1 MNFVE
6 WSQSGIDYG
15 RKLVDSAVEGA
26 REGEDEFL
34 EVREEALR
42 PYLEES
48 AKHALAPAA
57 VGACLG
63 LVGGLVVNGRKSA
76 IRTLGFGLLGGIV
89 GFGAGLIWENRQFAA
104 SVASGAWKRVNR
116 TRDEHWFE
124 NHPIDY
130 A

>member
-6 WSQSGIDYG
+6 WSKSNLDYG

-26 REGEDEFL
+26 RAGEEEFL
-34 EVREEALR
+34 EVQEEALA

-48 AKHALAPAA
+48 ARHAIAPAA

-63 LVGGLVVNGRKSA
+63 LLGGYVASPHKSVSKTLAFGVLGGL
-76 IRTLGFGLLGGIV
+76 I
-89 GFGAGLIWENRQFAA
+89 GFGAGMIWKNREFAA
-104 SVASGAWKRVNR
+104 RIATGAWKRVGK

-124 NHPIDY
+124 NNPIDY

>member
-6 WSQSGIDYG
+6 WSKSSVDYG

-26 REGEDEFL
+26 RTGEDEFL
-34 EVREEALR
+34 ELEEEALR

-48 AKHALAPAA
+48 ARVSLAPAA

-63 LVGGLVVNGRKSA
+63 LLSGCLGRRRSVGKSLA
-76 IRTLGFGLLGGIV
+76 LCIAGGV
-89 GFGAGLIWENRQFAA
+89 LGFGAGMIWENRRFAV
-104 SVASGAWKRVNR
+104 SVASGAWKGISK

>member
-6 WSQSGIDYG
+6 WSKSNLDYG

-26 REGEDEFL
+26 RAGEDEFL
-34 EVREEALR
+34 EIQEEALA

-48 AKHALAPAA
+48 AKHALGPAA

-63 LVGGLVVNGRKSA
+63 LLGGYVAGARRSAARTLAFGVLGGL
-76 IRTLGFGLLGGIV
+76 I
-89 GFGAGLIWENRQFAA
+89 GFGAGMIWENREFAA
-104 SVASGAWKRVNR
+104 RVGSGAWKNVSK

-124 NHPIDY
+124 SNPIDY

>member
-1 MNFVE
+1 MNLVE
-6 WSQSGIDYG
+6 WSKSNLDYG

-26 REGEDEFL
+26 RAGEEEFL
-34 EVREEALR
+34 EVQEEALV

-48 AKHALAPAA
+48 ARQALAPAA

-63 LVGGLVVNGRKSA
+63 LLGGYVASSRKSVSKTLAFGVLGGL
-76 IRTLGFGLLGGIV
+76 I
-89 GFGAGLIWENRQFAA
+89 GFGAGMIWENREFTARIA
-104 SVASGAWKRVNR
+104 TGAWKRVGK

-124 NHPIDY
+124 NNPIDY